1 MENIYHEAVRAVRD
15 GAGFK
20 VDYRHRS
27 LKIDGKYIIR
37 NGKFEGGL
45 GIKSCSVE
53 EFLANMEGL
62 YRRYKHSVPSERSES
77 KSRQYFRALPE
88 KDLDDDDMLYGEP
101 RDVAQIALEL
111 YLLGNIIL
119 GLGWNAETMG
129 RWFWQG
135 KTDKDLV
142 ILRRWVEPDCNST
155 TNNTK
160 K

>member
-1 MENIYHEAVRAVRD
+1 MENIYQEALLAVRD

-27 LKIDGKYIIR
+27 LKIDEEYIIR
-37 NGKFEGGL
+37 DGKFEGGL
-45 GIKSCSVE
+45 GIKPCSVE
-53 EFLANMEGL
+53 EFLANMEEL

-129 RWFWQG
+129 NWFWQS
-135 KTDKDLV
+135 KKDKDLV
-142 ILRRWVEPDCNST
+142 ILREWVEPQDN
-155 TNNTK
+155 K
-160 K
+160 QQIKIV